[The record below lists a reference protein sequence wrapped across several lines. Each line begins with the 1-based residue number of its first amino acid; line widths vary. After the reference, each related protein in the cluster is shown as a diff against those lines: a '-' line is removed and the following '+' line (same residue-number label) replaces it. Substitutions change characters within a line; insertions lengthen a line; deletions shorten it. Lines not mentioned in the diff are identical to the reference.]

1 MGYSNANAAYHGG
14 HEGHKEHRFKMCDLC
29 PSSRTSGREPIPFI
43 SFIPEDGIMRI
54 LVTGGAGFIGSH
66 VVEALAARGDEPA
79 ILDEFNDYYDVSI
92 KRRNAVETGARIFEG
107 DLRDKSFVSATLQSF
122 QPGAVIHLAARAG
135 VRPSLE
141 DPQLYVATNLNG
153 TLNLLDAMVAIG
165 CKHLA
170 FASSSSVYGN
180 NPKVPFAEED
190 PLLNLIS
197 PYAITKLAGEHLC
210 SVYANLHGMSISG
223 LRFFT
228 VFGPR
233 QRPDLAIAKFAT
245 LINEEKPIPVYG
257 DGSTSRDYTYVADI
271 VSGVL
276 ASLDRLKPGFRT
288 FNLGGDH
295 PVSLAE
301 MIAVI
306 ERVVGKPAIID
317 RLPMQPGDV
326 ERTSA
331 DLTRSRAELG
341 YQPTTSFED
350 GIRKFWDWK
359 ATDR

>member
-1 MGYSNANAAYHGG
+1 M
-14 HEGHKEHRFKMCDLC
+14 K
-29 PSSRTSGREPIPFI
+29 
-43 SFIPEDGIMRI
+43 I

-92 KRRNAVETGARIFEG
+92 KRRNAADTCARVFEG
-107 DLRDKSFVSATLQSF
+107 DLRDEAFVLATLRQF
-122 QPGAVIHLAARAG
+122 QPDAVVHLAARAG

-141 DPQLYVATNLNG
+141 DPQLYVATNLTG
-153 TLNLLDAMVAIG
+153 TLNLLDAMVEIG
-165 CKHLA
+165 CKKLA

-180 NPKVPFAEED
+180 NPKVPFSEED
-190 PLLNLIS
+190 PIPNLIS

-210 SVYANLHGMSISG
+210 SVYASLHGMSISG

-245 LINEEKPIPVYG
+245 LINEGHPISVYG
-257 DGSTSRDYTYVADI
+257 DGSTSRDYTYIADV

-276 ASLDRLKPGFRT
+276 ASLDRLKPGFRAY
-288 FNLGGDH
+288 NLGGDH
-295 PVSLAE
+295 PVSLSE
-301 MIAVI
+301 MITII

-331 DLTRSRAELG
+331 DLTRSKTELG
-341 YQPTTSFED
+341 YNPSVSFEE
-350 GIRKFWDWK
+350 GIRRFWACHK
-359 ATDR
+359 PIH